1 MLKKPSQVK
10 SKRAAGRRVAIVASR
25 YNPRYVNSMLR
36 AAKAEL
42 AKAKVSVEVVRVP
55 GAFEIPAVAWGGGA
69 PGGAARGGGPALA
82 TRWAKPVDAIL
93 CLGIIL
99 RGETTHAEH
108 IGQAVTAALARL
120 QIEHSLPVIHEV
132 LLLENREQAARRCL
146 DAQHNRGIEA
156 ARTAVEMTRVMRGV
170 GA

>member
-1 MLKKPSQVK
+1 MLKKASQAK
-10 SKRAAGRRVAIVASR
+10 AKRAAARRVAIVASR

-42 AKAKVSVEVVRVP
+42 AKARVAVEVVRVP
-55 GAFEIPAVAWGGGA
+55 GSFEIPAVAS
-69 PGGAARGGGPALA
+69 ALA
-82 TRWAKPVDAIL
+82 KRLAKPVDAIL

-156 ARTAVEMTRVMRGV
+156 ARTAVEMTRVMRRD